1 MPSTTICKSDVSFA
15 ANKLYMKNRYIP
27 YNACKR
33 PCTKMKIQ
41 LNYQSKVP
49 TKGEVR
55 FYLDKTILN
64 SKQVKS
70 FTDLHL
76 VAEVGGYLGLTLGVS
91 LLDMRICFGFLQ
103 QYGRR
108 RYGNIWQRSN

>member
-1 MPSTTICKSDVSFA
+1 MKS
-15 ANKLYMKNRYIP
+15 RYIP

-41 LNYQSKVP
+41 LNYQSKVE

-55 FYLDKTILN
+55 LYLDRIIQTSI
-64 SKQVKS
+64 QVKS

-91 LLDMRICFGFLQ
+91 FLDMRILFSFLR
-103 QYGRR
+103 QYC
-108 RYGNIWQRSN
+108 WS